1 MCIHVIYYV
10 YVFLY
15 SCLCVYESVCM
26 LECTMREIYVC
37 MCVLCIY
44 VLVCIYMV
52 VLCMSVCV
60 CSDCS
65 CLCICVLMFG
75 GRICMY
81 YSKHWEVRGQPWVS
95 VLNFY
100 LETRS
105 LLFIAAYTKLAS
117 L

>member
-1 MCIHVIYYV
+1 MCVC
-10 YVFLY
+10 
-15 SCLCVYESVCM
+15 SCLYLYGSVYECVNVHVCVY
-26 LECTMREIYVC
+26 L
-37 MCVLCIY
+37 
-44 VLVCIYMV
+44 
-52 VLCMSVCV
+52 

-75 GRICMY
+75 GRVCMY
-81 YSKHWEVRGQPWVS
+81 HSKHQEVRGHPWMS

-105 LLFIAAYTKLAS
+105 LLFIAAYTKLAN